1 MIFHQISSG
10 GDRNFGYL
18 VGCDGSKKGVAIDPS
33 PDPLPCGEKAEA
45 LNLKIVSVINT
56 HSHHDHSAGNSYFKE
71 KYNAAIITHESISS
85 GDILV
90 KDGQTLSVGNLT
102 FVFIHTPGH
111 TDDSI
116 CVKVNQELLTGDTLF
131 VGKVGGTYSNSAA
144 RKEFESLKKLMKLD
158 DDIRIW
164 PGHNF
169 GIRPS
174 STIGQE
180 RKTNPFILR
189 LNDFTEFIWLK
200 DHWLE
205 YKKEHNI
212 L

>member
-1 MIFHQISSG
+1 MIFEQIPCG

-18 VGCDGSKKGVAIDPS
+18 VACETSQLAAVIDPS
-33 PDPLPCGEKAEA
+33 PDPLHCGEKAEA

-56 HSHHDHSAGNSYFKE
+56 HFHHDHSAGNSYFKE

-102 FVFIHTPGH
+102 LLFIHTPGH
-111 TDDSI
+111 TDDSM
-116 CVKVNQELLTGDTLF
+116 CVKVNQELVTGDTLF

-164 PGHNF
+164 PGHNY
-169 GIRPS
+169 GVRPS
-174 STIGQE
+174 STIGKE
-180 RKTNPFILR
+180 RKSNPFILR
-189 LNDFTEFIWLK
+189 LNDFQDFVWLK
-200 DHWLE
+200 DNWAE
-205 YKKEHNI
+205 YKREHNI
-212 L
+212 P